1 MRRGLIAPLQWRF
14 FPKHVLPPLTINAL
28 IGLTLFT
35 TYTTSESL
43 LHARFDSP
51 AATYVMIPFVSG
63 AFAGAAQTL
72 ISAPLDNARH
82 LLLRRQRFLRQ
93 AAEIPRASRRQ
104 RLRTATGGSAG
115 LPFTS
120 WWTLLRDSVFSVG
133 SSKPASLSSELP
145 AAIAKL
151 SGRERLERAR
161 RWARRGW
168 SFFTLSVTKDGA
180 AFGAFF
186 LVFECGREA
195 SRRLGLAYNGIS
207 LPSLSTCDDR
217 EGGSPVHDKQRRSAS
232 GLILQSLGILI
243 SGGIAGWVFSLVA
256 RPFERVR
263 AAIYEGRAKWAEQ
276 QSRPTANSR
285 RESAD
290 PGGKRRQ
297 KKQRAR
303 SAGGASER
311 RSWADLG
318 AGGRESFTVRIGHL
332 RRVSLRSATSRSR
345 KGNSSARDS
354 KPGSEP
360 LSARPVAPASTTSLP
375 QGGNPQTTAPA
386 APMPSALVL
395 VRKACHQYGTTRF
408 LFGPRSALQAL
419 DAQRQRA
426 SILPSATGK
435 PMSSPPKRPTPGPT
449 RLSARGKQAAAS
461 AQTSA
466 STRLLRVGTT
476 VLRYGEPCRF
486 SLYSRLRSKLTS
498 RLYSAA
504 VRDWVLC
511 VRDRSGRSQDRSMNI
526 LFSYPAKGRGA
537 RSCAWRLDVQHLKTT
552 IETHM

>member
-1 MRRGLIAPLQWRF
+1 MQWRF

-35 TYTTSESL
+35 TYTTTESL

-51 AATYVMIPFVSG
+51 AATYLMIPFVSG

-133 SSKPASLSSELP
+133 SSKPATLSSELP

-195 SRRLGLAYNGIS
+195 SRRFGLAYDGIS
-207 LPSLSTCDDR
+207 LPSLSTFDDR
-217 EGGSPVHDKQRRSAS
+217 EGESPVHDKQRRSAS
-232 GLILQSLGILI
+232 GLILQSLGILM

-276 QSRPTANSR
+276 QSRPNGTSR
-285 RESAD
+285 RGGAD
-290 PGGKRRQ
+290 TGDEKRQ

-311 RSWADLG
+311 KSWAELG
-318 AGGRESFTVRIGHL
+318 AGGRKSFTVRIGHL
-332 RRVSLRSATSRSR
+332 RRVSLRSATSRAR
-345 KGNSSARDS
+345 KGDTSTRDS
-354 KPGSEP
+354 KPGSE
-360 LSARPVAPASTTSLP
+360 LLTARPVPAASTTSLSR
-375 QGGNPQTTAPA
+375 GDNNSQTTAPGA
-386 APMPSALVL
+386 TMPGALVL
-395 VRKACHQYGTTRF
+395 VRQACHQYGTTRF

-449 RLSARGKQAAAS
+449 RLSARGRQAASS

-486 SLYSRLRSKLTS
+486 SLRFRPHSKLTS
-498 RLYSAA
+498 FLSQCRRTRLGFS
-504 VRDWVLC
+504 RM
-511 VRDRSGRSQDRSMNI
+511 RSYREIS
-526 LFSYPAKGRGA
+526 K
-537 RSCAWRLDVQHLKTT
+537 
-552 IETHM
+552 